1 MKVKTIA
8 LILFFTILYIKSL
21 AQNPSVEVIS
31 NRIIGKNYI
40 LQNNIL
46 ANEFV
51 FEKRIHY
58 SYVDSVSGYAT
69 LELRKLSK
77 NGKVLDLNGLIV
89 VFDLKS
95 KTIKWTKKID
105 HSISGF
111 KQYGDIIIFSKGNKI
126 SRLNIE
132 SGIPM
137 WEIKNDLYYFDP
149 NKKIG
154 IGYKYNGLA
163 GNIHTLEGINLDTG
177 ETIWQKELNR
187 EYGWNKIISLNESD
201 LLVVSGGLHN
211 ININTGVGWDY
222 ETVTGK
228 KDYTETIAKNV
239 GGIALGVLTGTY
251 LFSTGS
257 NLVRDIVSNTI
268 MDSATIYI
276 ASKEKLV
283 SLNKSDGTI
292 NWTYPLPEE
301 STSKSILIEQ
311 DTSLVLVNKGYAYWG
326 NKLIDFGE
334 SFVLMVNKKNGQK
347 IYFESLNKENSPIYD
362 FKIKNDSLQILF
374 TNELATYSL
383 KDGIKGQ
390 SKIFNKDTYGT
401 LSFFVGSQLYTKT
414 SDSLPKY
421 ATIYDSINNYVQTS
435 SGKTLKMD
443 KKFNILSE
451 YNFNDMYLRHGTFK
465 NYTFINKEEQTIILN
480 LDNNPIGELNLSFDF
495 YTVGNQLYCVKD
507 NHFIEVDLSQIID
520 FKTTETLYK

>member
-1 MKVKTIA
+1 MKIKIFV
-8 LILFFTILYIKSL
+8 LILFLTIPNVKSL
-21 AQNPSVEVIS
+21 AQTSSVEVLN
-31 NRIIGKNYI
+31 NRIIGKNYS
-40 LQNNIL
+40 LQNDIM

-51 FEKRIHY
+51 FEKRIHH
-58 SYVDSVSGYAT
+58 SYVDSVSGFAT

-95 KTIKWTKKID
+95 KTIKWTKKFD
-105 HSISGF
+105 HSISDF

-132 SGIPM
+132 NGIPM
-137 WEIKNDLYYFDP
+137 WEIKNDLYYVDP

-163 GNIHTLEGINLDTG
+163 GNIHTLEGINMDTG

-187 EYGWNKIISLNESD
+187 EYGWNKIICLNETD
-201 LLVVSGGLHN
+201 LLVVAGGLHN

-268 MDSATIYI
+268 IDSSTIYI

-292 NWTYPLPEE
+292 NWSYPLPEE
-301 STSKSILIEQ
+301 SMSKSILIEHN
-311 DTSLVLVNKGYAYWG
+311 TSLVLINKGYAYWG
-326 NKLIDFGE
+326 NKHIDFGE
-334 SFVLMVNKKNGQK
+334 PFMLKINKANGQK
-347 IYFESLNKENSPIYD
+347 FYFESLNRKKNPIFD
-362 FKIKNDSLQILF
+362 FKVEKDSLLF
-374 TNELATYSL
+374 LFNDELAKYAL
-383 KDGIKGQ
+383 KDGLKGQ
-390 SKIFNKDTYGT
+390 SKTFDKETYGN
-401 LSFFVGSQLYTKT
+401 LNFFVGSQLYSKA
-414 SDSLPKY
+414 SDSHPIY
-421 ATIYDSINNYVQTS
+421 ATIHDSINYFVQTS
-435 SGKTLKMD
+435 LGKTLKMD

-451 YNFNDMYLRHGTFK
+451 YNFDDMCLRHSIFK
-465 NYTFINKEEQTIILN
+465 NYTFINKKEQTIILGPY
-480 LDNNPIGELNLSFDF
+480 NNPIGELNVSFDF
-495 YTVGNQLYCVKD
+495 FIIEKYLYEVKD
-507 NHFIEVDLSQIID
+507 NKFIEVDLSQIID
-520 FKTTETLYK
+520 FNTTDL